1 MLFKFSQG
9 ADYIVAGLGN
19 PGSKYDNTRHNVG
32 FASID
37 YMADKAGFTLNKS
50 KFQALY
56 GVWNLNGK
64 KILVMKPQ
72 TYMNLSGDAIGAAA
86 KFYKIP
92 PQNVIIIN
100 DDISLP
106 VGRMRIRK
114 KGSAGGHNGLK
125 SIISH
130 IGEDF
135 MRIKIGVGEK
145 PNPEYDL
152 AAWVMGKFT
161 DSDKKLL
168 AEKYENAYKAVMLM
182 VNGEVEQ
189 AMNLYNN
196 K

>member
-1 MLFKFSQG
+1 MLFKFNQG
-9 ADYIVAGLGN
+9 ADFIVAGLGN
-19 PGSKYDNTRHNVG
+19 PGRKYDNTRHNVG
-32 FASID
+32 FAAID
-37 YMADKAGFTLNKS
+37 YMADKAGFRLNKT
-50 KFQALY
+50 KFTAIY
-56 GVWNLNGK
+56 GTWNVNGK
-64 KILVMKPQ
+64 KVLVMKPQ

-92 PQNVIIIN
+92 PENVIIIN

-125 SIISH
+125 SIINH
-130 IGEDF
+130 IGEGF

-145 PNPEYDL
+145 PHPDYDL

-161 DSDKKLL
+161 DSEKRLL
-168 AEKYENAYKAVMLM
+168 EEKYENAYQAILLM
-182 VNGEVEQ
+182 TKGEIEK

>member
-1 MLFKFSQG
+1 MLFKSNQG
-9 ADYIVAGLGN
+9 ADYLLVGLGN
-19 PGSKYDNTRHNVG
+19 PGSKFDNTRHNVG
-32 FASID
+32 FAAID
-37 YMADKAGFTLNKS
+37 YIAEKANFKLDKS
-50 KFQALY
+50 KFTALY
-56 GVWNLNGK
+56 GTWNVDGK
-64 KILVMKPQ
+64 KIIVLKPQ
-72 TYMNLSGDAIGAAA
+72 TFMNLSGDAVGPTA

-92 PQNVIIIN
+92 PENVIIIS

-106 VGRMRIRK
+106 VGKMRIRK

-125 SIISH
+125 SIINH
-130 IGEDF
+130 LGEGF

-152 AAWVMGKFT
+152 ASWVLGKFT

-168 AEKYENAYKAVMLM
+168 ADKYENTYQAVKLI
-182 VNGEVEQ
+182 VNGQVEQ